1 MNNSKKIYTALCF
14 AALLTAGCN
23 KSINLIPDDQI
34 PVTQYYKT
42 PLDME
47 NALTGTYAN
56 LREIYNT
63 YYRMAETPSDNTRTY
78 AETDADSGPFDK
90 LNWLTTNTGIA
101 DAYRTGYRTI
111 ANANIVLGRIEA
123 VPFTDQQQKKRIIA
137 EAKFLRALMYFNLV
151 RYFGDVPLVLKELT
165 SDTDAFTYTRTPAAQ
180 VYAQIEKDLIEAA
193 PDLLATTLSSAGV
206 PNVNAGRATTG
217 AAKSLLGKV
226 YLQEKKWG
234 PAATVLADVINSNVY
249 RLLSDE
255 SNVFGLG
262 NDNNAE
268 IVFAAQYAATGNGE
282 GNSYVY
288 AFVPQPSTG
297 ITGVTGASFNSGTL
311 DLWNAFEE
319 RTGSTPAAPLYDLR
333 KAVFIAQYN
342 AGALTY
348 YYAKKFVY
356 PVTAPNEGA
365 NDWPIL
371 RYADVLLMYAEAL
384 NNTGKT
390 ADAIPYVN
398 QIRQRAG
405 LSPKLLTMSADDTQL
420 AIEKERRIELCF
432 EGQRWYDLIRWG
444 KAVSTLQ
451 AFKVAY
457 TANDPLN
464 AQIDIVGKEYKLL
477 YPIPLREIQLNPK
490 LTQNPGY

>member
-1 MNNSKKIYTALCF
+1 MMLC
-14 AALLTAGCN
+14 LTASLTVGCN
-23 KSINLIPDDQI
+23 KFIDLTPDDQI
-34 PVTQYYKT
+34 AVTQYYKT
-42 PLDME
+42 PLDID
-47 NALTGTYAN
+47 NALIGTYAN
-56 LREIYNT
+56 LREIYNS

-78 AETDADSGPFDK
+78 AETEADSGPFDK
-90 LNWLTTNTGIA
+90 LTWLSSNTFIA
-101 DAYRTGYRTI
+101 DAYRTAYRTI
-111 ANANIVLGRIEA
+111 AGANIVLNRIEG
-123 VPFTDQQQKKRIIA
+123 VTFTDARQKKQLIA

-151 RYFGDVPLVLKELT
+151 RYFGDVPLVLKEVT
-165 SDTDAFTYTRTPAAQ
+165 NESEAYSYVRTPATQ
-180 VYAQIEKDLIEAA
+180 VYAQIEKDLTEAA
-193 PDLLATTLSSAGV
+193 PDLLPTTLTTSGTPTAT
-206 PNVNAGRATTG
+206 AGRATTG
-217 AAKSLLGKV
+217 AAKALLGKV
-226 YLQEKKWG
+226 YLQEKKWS
-234 PAATVLADVINSNVY
+234 AAAQVLSEVINSNVY
-249 RLLSDE
+249 HLLPDIN
-255 SNVFGLG
+255 NVFGLG

-268 IVFAAQYAATGNGE
+268 IIFAAQYASTGNGE

-297 ITGVTGASFNSGTL
+297 ITGVTGGSFNSGTL

-319 RTGSTPAAPLYDLR
+319 RQGSTATAPLYDLR
-333 KAVFIAQYN
+333 KAAFIAQYN

-384 NNTGKT
+384 NNTGGT
-390 ADAIPYVN
+390 AQAIPYVN

-405 LSPKLLTMSADDTQL
+405 LSPKPLTMTADETQL

-451 AFKVAY
+451 AFKSKY
-457 TANDPLN
+457 TADDPLN

-477 YPIPLREIQLNPK
+477 YPIPTREIQLNSH